1 MSSSER
7 GVELCSGS
15 AENIR
20 KLFHGKA
27 REFLMSQKID
37 FSREPGEISDL
48 LGFIAEGNNLS
59 VSQAENVF
67 DAFMNDRASSTQ
79 MAAFLVALKVK
90 GVVPT
95 EVAGGVRALRKAM
108 IPVAVTSKDR
118 LIDTCGTGR
127 GDITT
132 FNISTA
138 AALVA
143 CAAGARIAKH
153 GNRSFTSKSGSADVL
168 EALGVNID
176 LSPESMSQILEEVG
190 IVFMFAPLLQPARR
204 HVGPVR
210 KELGF
215 STVMNILGPLTNPA
229 TVSRQLVGVSDRNLV
244 GLVVETLR
252 ELGHDRAMV
261 VYGQPGMD
269 EVSPLGSTVVADLS
283 GDDITEYVISPADY
297 GMEVATAEELA
308 GGEPIENA
316 EVVSRILEN
325 RGRVGARNAVVLNA
339 AAALYVSGVAD
350 TMEVG
355 VDLADKVLEDGK
367 ALWVLDR
374 LRRASA

>member
-20 KLFHGKA
+20 KQFHGKA

-48 LGFIAEGNNLS
+48 LGFVAEGNNLS

-67 DAFMNDRASSTQ
+67 DAFMNERASSTQ

-118 LIDTCGTGR
+118 LIDTCGTGG

-190 IVFMFAPLLQPARR
+190 IVFMFAPLLHPAMR

-283 GDDITEYVISPADY
+283 GEDITEYVISPADY

-316 EVVSRILEN
+316 KVVSRILEN

>member
-1 MSSSER
+1 
-7 GVELCSGS
+7 
-15 AENIR
+15 
-20 KLFHGKA
+20 
-27 REFLMSQKID
+27 MSQKID

-118 LIDTCGTGR
+118 LIDTCGTGG

-190 IVFMFAPLLQPARR
+190 IVFMFAPLLHPAMR

-355 VDLADKVLEDGK
+355 VVLADKVLEDGK

>member
-48 LGFIAEGNNLS
+48 LGFVAEGNNLS

-118 LIDTCGTGR
+118 LIDTCGTGG

-190 IVFMFAPLLQPARR
+190 IVFMFAPLLHPAMR

-355 VDLADKVLEDGK
+355 VDLADKVLDDGK

>member
-48 LGFIAEGNNLS
+48 LGFVAEGNNLS

-118 LIDTCGTGR
+118 LIDTCGTGG

-190 IVFMFAPLLQPARR
+190 IVFMFAPLLHPAMR

>member
-1 MSSSER
+1 
-7 GVELCSGS
+7 
-15 AENIR
+15 
-20 KLFHGKA
+20 
-27 REFLMSQKID
+27 MSQKID
-37 FSREPGEISDL
+37 CSREPGEISDL
-48 LGFIAEGNNLS
+48 LSFVAEGNNLS

-67 DAFMNDRASSTQ
+67 DAFMNDSASPTQ

-118 LIDTCGTGR
+118 LIDTCGTGG

-176 LSPESMSQILEEVG
+176 LSPESMSQILEDVG
-190 IVFMFAPLLQPARR
+190 IVFMFAPLLHPAMR

-229 TVSRQLVGVSDRNLV
+229 SVSRQLVGVSDRNLV
-244 GLVVETLR
+244 GLVAETLR

-269 EVSPLGSTVVADLS
+269 ELSPLGSTVVADLS
-283 GDDITEYVISPADY
+283 GNDITEYVISPADY

-308 GGEPIENA
+308 GGDPIENA
-316 EVVSRILEN
+316 EVVSRVLKN

-355 VDLADKVLEDGK
+355 VDKADKVLEDGK

>member
-1 MSSSER
+1 
-7 GVELCSGS
+7 
-15 AENIR
+15 
-20 KLFHGKA
+20 
-27 REFLMSQKID
+27 MSQKID
-37 FSREPGEISDL
+37 CSREPGEISDL
-48 LGFIAEGNNLS
+48 LSFVAEGNNLS

-67 DAFMNDRASSTQ
+67 DAFMNDSASPTQ

-118 LIDTCGTGR
+118 LIDTCGTGG

-176 LSPESMSQILEEVG
+176 LSPESMSQILEDVG
-190 IVFMFAPLLQPARR
+190 IVFMFAPLLHPAMR

-229 TVSRQLVGVSDRNLV
+229 SVSRQLVGVSDRNLV
-244 GLVVETLR
+244 GLVAETLR

-269 EVSPLGSTVVADLS
+269 ELSPLGSTV
-283 GDDITEYVISPADY
+283 
-297 GMEVATAEELA
+297 ELA
-308 GGEPIENA
+308 GGDPIENA
-316 EVVSRILEN
+316 EVVSRVLKN

-355 VDLADKVLEDGK
+355 VDKADKVLEDGK